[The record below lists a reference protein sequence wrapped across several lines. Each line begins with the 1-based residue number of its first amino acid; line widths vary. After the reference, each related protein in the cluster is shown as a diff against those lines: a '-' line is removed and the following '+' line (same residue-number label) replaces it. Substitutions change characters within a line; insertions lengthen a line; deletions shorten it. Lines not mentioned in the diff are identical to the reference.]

1 LIALSFCAA
10 LIQIRLFSFV
20 KGRLAAE
27 NSPHMVIGYLRFLQV
42 QQNCDG
48 IADVGAS
55 PFGKYVT

>member
-1 LIALSFCAA
+1 
-10 LIQIRLFSFV
+10 V